1 MAVTRS
7 EAISRL
13 FSPKSIAFIGGS
25 IAEMSIKRCQD
36 MGFQG
41 EIWPVHPT
49 REFMAGHKCY
59 ASVKDL
65 PSAPDAAYIGV
76 NKEVTVQVVGE
87 LSELGAGGCVCYAA
101 GFGEIGEEGQLVEN
115 QLIAAAGD
123 MPLVGPNCFG
133 FVNYL
138 DKCALWPY
146 LFGNYPHPAQSGVA
160 IISQSGNIAMNITMN
175 DRSVNFTHVIAT
187 GNQTVL
193 GAGDYIDALLLDDR
207 VSVIGM
213 YIEGLDNIEAFSRVA
228 EKAVRKGVPIVVLKV
243 GKTDAS
249 ARQAIS
255 HTSSLAGSDSLYSA
269 LFDRLGVIRV
279 DSLNRLLETVKIL
292 NIAKPITGRN
302 IFSLSCSGGE
312 AAIIA
317 DLVPEYQLEMR
328 AFSAHQIEAL
338 ENELPSYV
346 TISNPFDYNTSVW
359 GDKAAQERC
368 FTASMKGGH
377 DAAFLIYDHP
387 TVTGDAVARE
397 VAEWNMALD
406 AFIAAHKTTGK
417 PAFVISTISELLP
430 EELREYLIDNGIVP
444 LQGLD
449 DGLFAYS
456 AAAKYAE
463 FRATRLSQLTLPR
476 VSTSQ
481 YGADASIQTI
491 DEWASKSSLKA
502 FGLPVPVGGIGRA
515 EEVSAIA
522 AKIGFPVV
530 LKALGAN
537 FSHKS
542 DVGAVKLNLKSL
554 EEVEEAARE
563 VSASVAKSGESVETF
578 LVESMVQDTVA
589 ELIVGVN
596 RDSQFGPALVIGA
609 GGILVELL
617 NDSCSLLLPT
627 DKETVERALDSLTVT
642 RMLKGFRGQTA
653 GDINALVDAILA
665 IGDYAQ
671 AHWDSLLELD
681 INPLLVLP
689 QGQGV
694 VAADALIIVANGP
707 NH

>member
-563 VSASVAKSGESVETF
+563 VSASVAKSGENVETF

>member
-627 DKETVERALDSLTVT
+627 DKDTVERALDSLTVT

>member
-1 MAVTRS
+1 MALTRS
-7 EAISRL
+7 KAICRL

-25 IAEMSIKRCQD
+25 IAEMSIKRCQG

-87 LSELGAGGCVCYAA
+87 LSKRGAGGCVCYAA
-101 GFGEIGEEGQLVEN
+101 GFGEIGEEGQIVEN
-115 QLIAAAGD
+115 QLIDAAGD

-146 LFGNYPHPAQSGVA
+146 LFGNYPATAQSGVA

-207 VSVIGM
+207 VNVIGM

-228 EKAVRKGVPIVVLKV
+228 EKAARKGVPIVVLKV

-249 ARQAIS
+249 ARQTIS

-269 LFDRLGVIRV
+269 LFERLGVIRV

-328 AFSAHQIEAL
+328 DFSTHQIEAL
-338 ENELPSYV
+338 EGELPSYV

-368 FTASMKGGH
+368 FTASMKGNH

-406 AFIAAHKTTGK
+406 AFIAAHKATGK
-417 PAFVISTISELLP
+417 PAFVVATISELLP
-430 EELREYLIDNGIVP
+430 AELREYLIDNGVVP

-481 YGADASIQTI
+481 YGADAATQRI

-502 FGLPVPVGGIGRA
+502 FGLTVPAGGIGSA
-515 EEVSAIA
+515 KEVSAIA

-542 DVGAVKLNLKSL
+542 DLGAVKLNLKTL

-563 VSASVAKSGESVETF
+563 VSASVAKSGENVESF

-642 RMLKGFRGQTA
+642 RMLRGFRGQKV
-653 GDINALVDAILA
+653 GDISALVDAILA
-665 IGDYAQ
+665 IADYAQ

-694 VAADALIIVANGP
+694 VAADALIIVATGP
-707 NH
+707 GH

>member
-642 RMLKGFRGQTA
+642 RMLKGFRGQTV

>member
-59 ASVKDL
+59 ASVKDF

-87 LSELGAGGCVCYAA
+87 LSELGAGGGVCYAA

-642 RMLKGFRGQTA
+642 RMLKGFRGQTV

>member
-1 MAVTRS
+1 MALTRS
-7 EAISRL
+7 ETIARL
-13 FSPKSIAFIGGS
+13 FSPKTIAFIGGS

-49 REFMAGHKCY
+49 RAFIAGYKCY
-59 ASVKDL
+59 AAVKDL

-76 NKEVTVQVVGE
+76 NKEITVQVVQQ
-87 LSELGAGGCVCYAA
+87 LSKLGAGGCVCYAA
-101 GFGEIGEEGQLVEN
+101 GFGEIGEEGQLIEN

-146 LFGNYPHPAQSGVA
+146 LFGNYPTTAESGVA

-187 GNQTVL
+187 GNQSVL

-207 VSVIGM
+207 VNVIGM
-213 YIEGLDNIEAFSRVA
+213 YIEGLDNIEVFSRVA

-249 ARQAIS
+249 ARQTVS
-255 HTSSLAGSDSLYSA
+255 HTSTLAGSDSLYSA
-269 LFDRLGVIRV
+269 LFERLGVIRV
-279 DSLNRLLETVKIL
+279 DSLSRLLETVKIL
-292 NIAKPITGRN
+292 NIAKPISGRN

-328 AFSAHQIEAL
+328 EFSAAQIAEL
-338 ENELPSYV
+338 EDELPSYV
-346 TISNPFDYNTSVW
+346 TISNPFDYNTSIW

-368 FTASMKGGH
+368 FTASMKGDH
-377 DAAFLIYDHP
+377 DAAILIYDHP
-387 TVTGDAVARE
+387 TVTSDAVAGE

-430 EELREYLIDNGIVP
+430 VELRDYLIDNGVVP

-463 FRATRLSQLTLPR
+463 FRATRLPQLTLPR

-481 YGADASIQTI
+481 YGADIATQTF
-491 DEWASKSSLKA
+491 DEWISKSSLKA
-502 FGLPVPVGGIGRA
+502 FGLPVPVGGVGHA

-522 AKIGFPVV
+522 AGIGFPVV
-530 LKALGAN
+530 LKAVGAS
-537 FSHKS
+537 FLHKS
-542 DVGAVKLNLKSL
+542 DLGAVKLNLKSP

-563 VSASVAKSGESVETF
+563 VSISVAKSGQNVETF
-578 LVESMVQDTVA
+578 LVESMVHDAVA

-596 RDSQFGPALVIGA
+596 RDSQFGLALVIGA

-627 DKETVERALDSLTVT
+627 DKQTVERALDSLMVM
-642 RMLKGFRGQTA
+642 RMLKGFRGQKI
-653 GDINALVDAILA
+653 GDISALVDAILA
-665 IGDYAQ
+665 IADYAE
-671 AHWDSLLELD
+671 AHWENLLELD

-694 VAADALIIVANGP
+694 VAADALVIVANRP
-707 NH
+707 

>member
-1 MAVTRS
+1 
-7 EAISRL
+7 
-13 FSPKSIAFIGGS
+13 
-25 IAEMSIKRCQD
+25 
-36 MGFQG
+36 
-41 EIWPVHPT
+41 
-49 REFMAGHKCY
+49 
-59 ASVKDL
+59 
-65 PSAPDAAYIGV
+65 
-76 NKEVTVQVVGE
+76 
-87 LSELGAGGCVCYAA
+87 
-101 GFGEIGEEGQLVEN
+101 
-115 QLIAAAGD
+115 
-123 MPLVGPNCFG
+123 
-133 FVNYL
+133 
-138 DKCALWPY
+138 
-146 LFGNYPHPAQSGVA
+146 
-160 IISQSGNIAMNITMN
+160 
-175 DRSVNFTHVIAT
+175 
-187 GNQTVL
+187 
-193 GAGDYIDALLLDDR
+193 
-207 VSVIGM
+207 
-213 YIEGLDNIEAFSRVA
+213 
-228 EKAVRKGVPIVVLKV
+228 
-243 GKTDAS
+243 
-249 ARQAIS
+249 
-255 HTSSLAGSDSLYSA
+255 
-269 LFDRLGVIRV
+269 
-279 DSLNRLLETVKIL
+279 
-292 NIAKPITGRN
+292 
-302 IFSLSCSGGE
+302 
-312 AAIIA
+312 
-317 DLVPEYQLEMR
+317 
-328 AFSAHQIEAL
+328 
-338 ENELPSYV
+338 
-346 TISNPFDYNTSVW
+346 
-359 GDKAAQERC
+359 
-368 FTASMKGGH
+368 MKGDH

-417 PAFVISTISELLP
+417 PAFVIATISELLP
-430 EELREYLIDNGIVP
+430 AELREYLIDNGVVP

-481 YGADASIQTI
+481 YGADASTQTI
-491 DEWASKSSLKA
+491 DEWASKSSLNS
-502 FGLPVPVGGIGRA
+502 FGLPVPVGGIGRV

-542 DVGAVKLNLKSL
+542 DMGAVKLNLKSI

-563 VSASVAKSGESVETF
+563 VSASVAKSGENVESF

-642 RMLKGFRGQTA
+642 RMLRGFRGQKV
-653 GDINALVDAILA
+653 GDISALVDAILA
-665 IGDYAQ
+665 IADYAQ
-671 AHWDSLLELD
+671 AHWDNLLELD

-694 VAADALIIVANGP
+694 VAADALIIVATGP
-707 NH
+707 GH

>member
-1 MAVTRS
+1 MALTRS
-7 EAISRL
+7 ETIARF
-13 FSPKSIAFIGGS
+13 FSPKTIAFIGGS

-49 REFMAGHKCY
+49 RAFIAGYKCY
-59 ASVKDL
+59 AAVKDL

-76 NKEVTVQVVGE
+76 NKEITVQVVQQ
-87 LSELGAGGCVCYAA
+87 LSKLGAGGCVCYAA
-101 GFGEIGEEGQLVEN
+101 GFGEIGEEGQLIEN

-146 LFGNYPHPAQSGVA
+146 LFGNYPTTVESGVA

-187 GNQTVL
+187 GNQSVL

-207 VSVIGM
+207 VNVIGM
-213 YIEGLDNIEAFSRVA
+213 YIEGLDNIEVFSRVA

-249 ARQAIS
+249 ARQTVS
-255 HTSSLAGSDSLYSA
+255 HTSTLAGSDSLYSA
-269 LFDRLGVIRV
+269 LFERLGVIRV
-279 DSLNRLLETVKIL
+279 DSLSRLLETVKIL
-292 NIAKPITGRN
+292 NIAKPISGRN

-328 AFSAHQIEAL
+328 AFSAPQIAEL
-338 ENELPSYV
+338 EDELPSYV
-346 TISNPFDYNTSVW
+346 TISNPFDYNTSIW

-368 FTASMKGGH
+368 FTASMKGDH
-377 DAAFLIYDHP
+377 DAAILIYDHP
-387 TVTGDAVARE
+387 TVTSDAVAEE

-430 EELREYLIDNGIVP
+430 VELRDYLIDNGVVP

-481 YGADASIQTI
+481 YGADVATQTF
-491 DEWASKSSLKA
+491 DEWVSKSSLKT
-502 FGLPVPVGGIGRA
+502 FGLPVPVGAVGHA

-522 AKIGFPVV
+522 AGIGFPVV
-530 LKALGAN
+530 LKAVGTSFL
-537 FSHKS
+537 HKS
-542 DVGAVKLNLKSL
+542 DLGAVKLNLKSL

-563 VSASVAKSGESVETF
+563 VSVSVAKSGQNVETF
-578 LVESMVQDTVA
+578 LVESMVHDAVA

-596 RDSQFGPALVIGA
+596 RDSQFGLALVIGA

-627 DKETVERALDSLTVT
+627 DKQAVERALDSLMVM
-642 RMLKGFRGQTA
+642 RMLKGFRGQKI

-665 IGDYAQ
+665 IADYAE
-671 AHWDSLLELD
+671 AHWDNLLELD

-694 VAADALIIVANGP
+694 VAADALVIVANRP
-707 NH
+707 

>member
-1 MAVTRS
+1 MALTRS
-7 EAISRL
+7 ETIARL
-13 FSPKSIAFIGGS
+13 FSPKTIAFIGGS

-49 REFMAGHKCY
+49 RAFIAGYKCY
-59 ASVKDL
+59 AAVKDL

-76 NKEVTVQVVGE
+76 NKEITVQVVQQ
-87 LSELGAGGCVCYAA
+87 LSKLGAGGCVCYAA
-101 GFGEIGEEGQLVEN
+101 GFGEIGEEGQLIEN

-146 LFGNYPHPAQSGVA
+146 LFGNYPTTVESGVA

-187 GNQTVL
+187 GNQSVL

-207 VSVIGM
+207 VNVIGM
-213 YIEGLDNIEAFSRVA
+213 YIEGLDNIEVFSRVA

-249 ARQAIS
+249 ARQTVS
-255 HTSSLAGSDSLYSA
+255 HTSTLAGSDSLYSA
-269 LFDRLGVIRV
+269 LFERLGVIRV
-279 DSLNRLLETVKIL
+279 DSLSRLLETVKIL
-292 NIAKPITGRN
+292 NIAKPISGRN

-328 AFSAHQIEAL
+328 AFSAPQIAEL
-338 ENELPSYV
+338 EDELPSYV
-346 TISNPFDYNTSVW
+346 TISNPFDYNTSIW

-368 FTASMKGGH
+368 FTASMKGDH
-377 DAAFLIYDHP
+377 DAAILIYDHP
-387 TVTGDAVARE
+387 TVTSDAVAEE

-430 EELREYLIDNGIVP
+430 VELRDYLIDNGVVP

-481 YGADASIQTI
+481 YGADVATQTF
-491 DEWASKSSLKA
+491 DEWVSKSSLKT
-502 FGLPVPVGGIGRA
+502 FGLPVPVGAVGHA

-522 AKIGFPVV
+522 AGIGFPVV
-530 LKALGAN
+530 LKAVGTSFL
-537 FSHKS
+537 HKS
-542 DVGAVKLNLKSL
+542 DLGAVKLNLKSL

-563 VSASVAKSGESVETF
+563 VSVSVAKSGQNVETF
-578 LVESMVQDTVA
+578 LVESMVHDAVA

-596 RDSQFGPALVIGA
+596 RDSQFGLALVIGA

-617 NDSCSLLLPT
+617 KDSCSLLLPT
-627 DKETVERALDSLTVT
+627 DKQAVERALDSLMVM
-642 RMLKGFRGQTA
+642 RMLKGFRGQKI

-665 IGDYAQ
+665 IADYAE
-671 AHWDSLLELD
+671 AHWDNLLELD

-694 VAADALIIVANGP
+694 VAADALVIVANRP
-707 NH
+707 

>member
-269 LFDRLGVIRV
+269 LFERLGVIRV

-617 NDSCSLLLPT
+617 NDSCRLLLPT

>member
-1 MAVTRS
+1 MALTRS

-76 NKEVTVQVVGE
+76 NKEATVQVVGE

-146 LFGNYPHPAQSGVA
+146 LFGNYPPLAQSGVA

-213 YIEGLDNIEAFSRVA
+213 YIEGLDNIEAFSLVA

-302 IFSLSCSGGE
+302 IVSLSCSGGE

-368 FTASMKGGH
+368 FTASMKGDH

-406 AFIAAHKTTGK
+406 AFIAAHKMTGK

-530 LKALGAN
+530 LKALGVN

-554 EEVEEAARE
+554 EEVEGAARE

-627 DKETVERALDSLTVT
+627 DKETVERTLDSLTVT
-642 RMLKGFRGQTA
+642 RMLKGFRGQKV

-665 IGDYAQ
+665 IADYAQ

>member
-1 MAVTRS
+1 MALTRS
-7 EAISRL
+7 ETIARL
-13 FSPKSIAFIGGS
+13 FSPKTIAFIGGS

-49 REFMAGHKCY
+49 RAFIAGYKCY
-59 ASVKDL
+59 AAVKDL

-76 NKEVTVQVVGE
+76 NKEITVQVVQQ
-87 LSELGAGGCVCYAA
+87 LSKLGAGGCVCYAA
-101 GFGEIGEEGQLVEN
+101 GFGEIGEEGQLIEN

-146 LFGNYPHPAQSGVA
+146 LFGNYPATVESGVA

-187 GNQTVL
+187 GNQSVL

-207 VSVIGM
+207 VNVIGM
-213 YIEGLDNIEAFSRVA
+213 YIEGLDNIEVFSRVA

-249 ARQAIS
+249 ARQTVS
-255 HTSSLAGSDSLYSA
+255 HTSTLAGSDSLYSA
-269 LFDRLGVIRV
+269 LFERLGVIRV
-279 DSLNRLLETVKIL
+279 DSLSRLLETVKIL
-292 NIAKPITGRN
+292 NIAKPISGRN

-328 AFSAHQIEAL
+328 EFSATQIAEL
-338 ENELPSYV
+338 EDELPSYV
-346 TISNPFDYNTSVW
+346 TISNPFDYNTSIW

-368 FTASMKGGH
+368 FTASMKGDH
-377 DAAFLIYDHP
+377 DAAILIYDHP
-387 TVTGDAVARE
+387 TVTSDAVAGE

-430 EELREYLIDNGIVP
+430 VELRDYLIDNGVVP

-463 FRATRLSQLTLPR
+463 FRATRLPQLTLPR

-481 YGADASIQTI
+481 YGADIATQTF
-491 DEWASKSSLKA
+491 DEWISKSSLKA
-502 FGLPVPVGGIGRA
+502 FGLPVPVGGVGHA

-522 AKIGFPVV
+522 AGIGFPVV
-530 LKALGAN
+530 LKAVGAS
-537 FSHKS
+537 FLHKS
-542 DVGAVKLNLKSL
+542 DLGAVKLNLKSP

-563 VSASVAKSGESVETF
+563 VSISVAKSGQNVETF
-578 LVESMVQDTVA
+578 LVESMVHDAVA

-596 RDSQFGPALVIGA
+596 RDSQFGLALVIGA

-627 DKETVERALDSLTVT
+627 DKQTVERALDSLMVM
-642 RMLKGFRGQTA
+642 RMLKGFRGQKI
-653 GDINALVDAILA
+653 GDISALVDAILA
-665 IGDYAQ
+665 IADYAE
-671 AHWDSLLELD
+671 AHWENLLELD

-694 VAADALIIVANGP
+694 VAADALVIVANRP
-707 NH
+707 

>member
-1 MAVTRS
+1 MALTRS
-7 EAISRL
+7 ETIARL
-13 FSPKSIAFIGGS
+13 FSPKTIAFIGGS

-49 REFMAGHKCY
+49 RAFIAGYKCY
-59 ASVKDL
+59 AAVKDL

-76 NKEVTVQVVGE
+76 NKEITVQVVQQ
-87 LSELGAGGCVCYAA
+87 LSKLGAGGCVCYAA
-101 GFGEIGEEGQLVEN
+101 GFGEIGEEGQLIEN

-146 LFGNYPHPAQSGVA
+146 LFGNYPTTVESGVA

-187 GNQTVL
+187 GNQSVL

-207 VSVIGM
+207 VNVIGM
-213 YIEGLDNIEAFSRVA
+213 YIEGLDNIEVFSRVA

-249 ARQAIS
+249 ARQTVS
-255 HTSSLAGSDSLYSA
+255 HTSTLAGSDSLYSA
-269 LFDRLGVIRV
+269 LFERLGVIRV
-279 DSLNRLLETVKIL
+279 DSLSRLLETVKIL
-292 NIAKPITGRN
+292 NIAKPISGRN

-328 AFSAHQIEAL
+328 AFSAPQIAEL
-338 ENELPSYV
+338 EDELPSYV
-346 TISNPFDYNTSVW
+346 TISNPFDYNTSIW

-368 FTASMKGGH
+368 FTASMKGDH
-377 DAAFLIYDHP
+377 DAAILIYDHP
-387 TVTGDAVARE
+387 TVTSDAVAEE

-430 EELREYLIDNGIVP
+430 VELRDYLIDNGVVP

-481 YGADASIQTI
+481 YGADVATQTF
-491 DEWASKSSLKA
+491 DEWVSKSSLKT
-502 FGLPVPVGGIGRA
+502 FGLPVPVGAVGHA

-522 AKIGFPVV
+522 AGIGFPVV
-530 LKALGAN
+530 LKAVGTSFL
-537 FSHKS
+537 HKS
-542 DVGAVKLNLKSL
+542 DLGAVKLNLKSL

-563 VSASVAKSGESVETF
+563 VSVSVAKSGQNVETF
-578 LVESMVQDTVA
+578 LVESMVHDAVA

-596 RDSQFGPALVIGA
+596 RDSQFGLALVIGA

-627 DKETVERALDSLTVT
+627 DKQAVERALDSLMVM
-642 RMLKGFRGQTA
+642 RMLKGFRGQKI

-665 IGDYAQ
+665 IADYAE
-671 AHWDSLLELD
+671 AHWDNLLELD

-694 VAADALIIVANGP
+694 VAADALVIVANRP
-707 NH
+707 

>member
-1 MAVTRS
+1 MALTRS

-76 NKEVTVQVVGE
+76 NKEATVQVVGE

-146 LFGNYPHPAQSGVA
+146 LFGNYPPLAQSGVA

-213 YIEGLDNIEAFSRVA
+213 YIEGLDNIEAFSLVA

-302 IFSLSCSGGE
+302 IVSLSCSGGE

-368 FTASMKGGH
+368 FTASMKGDH

-406 AFIAAHKTTGK
+406 AFIAAHKMTGK

-430 EELREYLIDNGIVP
+430 EELREYLIDNGVVP

-481 YGADASIQTI
+481 YGADAPIQTI

-530 LKALGAN
+530 LKALGVN

-554 EEVEEAARE
+554 EEVEGAARE

-627 DKETVERALDSLTVT
+627 DKETVERTLDSLTVT
-642 RMLKGFRGQTA
+642 RMLKGFRGQKV
-653 GDINALVDAILA
+653 GDISALVDAILA
-665 IGDYAQ
+665 IADYAQ

>member
-554 EEVEEAARE
+554 EEVEGAARE

>member
-1 MAVTRS
+1 MALTRS
-7 EAISRL
+7 ETIARL
-13 FSPKSIAFIGGS
+13 FSPKTIAFIGGS

-49 REFMAGHKCY
+49 RAFIAGYKCY
-59 ASVKDL
+59 AAVKDL

-76 NKEVTVQVVGE
+76 NKEITVQVVQQ
-87 LSELGAGGCVCYAA
+87 LSKLGAGGCVCYAA
-101 GFGEIGEEGQLVEN
+101 GFGEIGEEGQLIEN

-146 LFGNYPHPAQSGVA
+146 LFGNYPATVESGVA

-187 GNQTVL
+187 GNQSVL

-207 VSVIGM
+207 VNVIGM
-213 YIEGLDNIEAFSRVA
+213 YIEGLDNIEVFSRVA

-249 ARQAIS
+249 ARQTVS
-255 HTSSLAGSDSLYSA
+255 HTSTLAGSDSLYSA
-269 LFDRLGVIRV
+269 LFERLGVIRV
-279 DSLNRLLETVKIL
+279 DSLSRLLETVKIL
-292 NIAKPITGRN
+292 NIAKPISGRN

-328 AFSAHQIEAL
+328 EFSATQIAEL
-338 ENELPSYV
+338 EDELPSYV
-346 TISNPFDYNTSVW
+346 TISNPFDYNTSIW

-368 FTASMKGGH
+368 FTASMKGDH
-377 DAAFLIYDHP
+377 DAAILIYDHP
-387 TVTGDAVARE
+387 TVTSDAVAGE

-430 EELREYLIDNGIVP
+430 VELRDYLIDNGVVP

-481 YGADASIQTI
+481 YGADIATQTF
-491 DEWASKSSLKA
+491 DEWISKSSLKA
-502 FGLPVPVGGIGRA
+502 FGLPVPVGGVGHA

-522 AKIGFPVV
+522 AGIGFPVV
-530 LKALGAN
+530 LKAVGAS
-537 FSHKS
+537 FLHKS
-542 DVGAVKLNLKSL
+542 DLGAVKLNLKSP

-563 VSASVAKSGESVETF
+563 VSISVAKSGQNVETF
-578 LVESMVQDTVA
+578 LVESMVHDAVA

-596 RDSQFGPALVIGA
+596 RDSQFGLALVIGA

-627 DKETVERALDSLTVT
+627 DKQTVERALDSLMVM
-642 RMLKGFRGQTA
+642 RMLKGFRGQKI
-653 GDINALVDAILA
+653 GDISALVDAILA
-665 IGDYAQ
+665 IADYAE
-671 AHWDSLLELD
+671 AHWENLLELD

-694 VAADALIIVANGP
+694 VAADALVIVANRP
-707 NH
+707 

>member
-1 MAVTRS
+1 MALTRS
-7 EAISRL
+7 ETIARL
-13 FSPKSIAFIGGS
+13 FSPKTIAFIGGS

-49 REFMAGHKCY
+49 RAFIAGYKCY
-59 ASVKDL
+59 AAVKDL

-76 NKEVTVQVVGE
+76 NKEITVQVVQQ
-87 LSELGAGGCVCYAA
+87 LSKLGAGGCVCYAA
-101 GFGEIGEEGQLVEN
+101 GFGEIGEEGQLIEN

-146 LFGNYPHPAQSGVA
+146 LFGNYPTTVESGVA

-187 GNQTVL
+187 GNQSVL

-207 VSVIGM
+207 VNVIGM
-213 YIEGLDNIEAFSRVA
+213 YIEGLDNIEVFSRVA

-249 ARQAIS
+249 ARQTVS
-255 HTSSLAGSDSLYSA
+255 HTSTLAGSDSLYSA
-269 LFDRLGVIRV
+269 LFERLGVIRV
-279 DSLNRLLETVKIL
+279 DSLSRLLETVKIL
-292 NIAKPITGRN
+292 NFAKPISGRN

-328 AFSAHQIEAL
+328 AFSAPQIAEL
-338 ENELPSYV
+338 EDELPSYV
-346 TISNPFDYNTSVW
+346 TISNPFDYNTSIW

-368 FTASMKGGH
+368 FTASMKGDH
-377 DAAFLIYDHP
+377 DAAILIYDHP
-387 TVTGDAVARE
+387 TVTSDAVAEE

-430 EELREYLIDNGIVP
+430 VELRDYLIDNGVVP

-481 YGADASIQTI
+481 YGADVATQTF
-491 DEWASKSSLKA
+491 DEWVSKSSLKT
-502 FGLPVPVGGIGRA
+502 FGLPVPVGAVGHA

-522 AKIGFPVV
+522 AGIGFPVV
-530 LKALGAN
+530 LKAVGTSFL
-537 FSHKS
+537 HKS
-542 DVGAVKLNLKSL
+542 DLGAVKLNLKSL

-563 VSASVAKSGESVETF
+563 VSVSVAKSGQNVETF
-578 LVESMVQDTVA
+578 LVESMVHDAVA

-596 RDSQFGPALVIGA
+596 RDSQFGLALVIGA

-627 DKETVERALDSLTVT
+627 DKQAVERALDSLMVM
-642 RMLKGFRGQTA
+642 RMLKGFRGQKI

-665 IGDYAQ
+665 IADYAE
-671 AHWDSLLELD
+671 AHWDNLLELD

-694 VAADALIIVANGP
+694 VAADALVIVANRP
-707 NH
+707 

>member
-1 MAVTRS
+1 MALTRS
-7 EAISRL
+7 ETIARF
-13 FSPKSIAFIGGS
+13 FSPKTIAFIGGS

-49 REFMAGHKCY
+49 RAFIAGYKCY
-59 ASVKDL
+59 AAVKDL

-76 NKEVTVQVVGE
+76 NKEITVQVVQQ
-87 LSELGAGGCVCYAA
+87 LSKLGAGGCVCYAA
-101 GFGEIGEEGQLVEN
+101 GFGEIGEEGQLIEN

-146 LFGNYPHPAQSGVA
+146 LFGNYPTTVESGVA

-187 GNQTVL
+187 GNQSVL

-207 VSVIGM
+207 VNVIGM
-213 YIEGLDNIEAFSRVA
+213 YIEGLDNIEVFSRVA

-249 ARQAIS
+249 ARQTVS
-255 HTSSLAGSDSLYSA
+255 HTSTLAGSDSLYSA
-269 LFDRLGVIRV
+269 LFERLGVIRV
-279 DSLNRLLETVKIL
+279 DSLSRLLETVKIL
-292 NIAKPITGRN
+292 NIAKPISGRN

-328 AFSAHQIEAL
+328 AFSAPQIAEL
-338 ENELPSYV
+338 EDELPSYV
-346 TISNPFDYNTSVW
+346 TISNPFDYNTSIW

-368 FTASMKGGH
+368 FTASMKGDH
-377 DAAFLIYDHP
+377 DAAILIYDHP
-387 TVTGDAVARE
+387 TVTSDAVAEE

-430 EELREYLIDNGIVP
+430 VELRDYLIDNGVVP

-481 YGADASIQTI
+481 YGADVATQTF
-491 DEWASKSSLKA
+491 DEWVSKSSLKT
-502 FGLPVPVGGIGRA
+502 FGLPVPVGAVGHA

-522 AKIGFPVV
+522 AGIGFPVV
-530 LKALGAN
+530 LKAVGTSFL
-537 FSHKS
+537 HKS
-542 DVGAVKLNLKSL
+542 DLGAVKLNLKSL

-563 VSASVAKSGESVETF
+563 VSVSVAKSGQNVETF
-578 LVESMVQDTVA
+578 LVESMVHDAVA

-596 RDSQFGPALVIGA
+596 RDSQFGLALVIGA

-617 NDSCSLLLPT
+617 KDSCSLLLPT
-627 DKETVERALDSLTVT
+627 DKQAVERALDSLMVM
-642 RMLKGFRGQTA
+642 RMLKGFRGQKI

-665 IGDYAQ
+665 IADYAE
-671 AHWDSLLELD
+671 AHWDNLLELD

-694 VAADALIIVANGP
+694 VAADALVIVANRP
-707 NH
+707 

>member
-1 MAVTRS
+1 MALTRS
-7 EAISRL
+7 ETIARL
-13 FSPKSIAFIGGS
+13 FSPKTIAFIGGS

-49 REFMAGHKCY
+49 RAFIAGYKCY
-59 ASVKDL
+59 AAVKDL

-76 NKEVTVQVVGE
+76 NKEITVQVVQQ
-87 LSELGAGGCVCYAA
+87 LSKLGAGGCVCYAA
-101 GFGEIGEEGQLVEN
+101 GFGEIGEEGQLIEN

-146 LFGNYPHPAQSGVA
+146 LFGNYPTTAESGVA

-187 GNQTVL
+187 GNQSVL

-207 VSVIGM
+207 VNVIGM
-213 YIEGLDNIEAFSRVA
+213 YIEGLDNIEVFSRVA

-249 ARQAIS
+249 ARQTVS
-255 HTSSLAGSDSLYSA
+255 HTSTLAGSDSLYSA
-269 LFDRLGVIRV
+269 LFERLGVIRV
-279 DSLNRLLETVKIL
+279 DSLSRLLETVKIL
-292 NIAKPITGRN
+292 NIAKPISGRN

-328 AFSAHQIEAL
+328 AFSAPQIAEL
-338 ENELPSYV
+338 EDELPSYV
-346 TISNPFDYNTSVW
+346 TISNPFDYNTSIW

-368 FTASMKGGH
+368 FTASMKGDH
-377 DAAFLIYDHP
+377 DAAILIYDHP
-387 TVTGDAVARE
+387 TVTSDAVAGE

-430 EELREYLIDNGIVP
+430 VELRDYLIDNGVVP

-463 FRATRLSQLTLPR
+463 FRATRLPQLTLPR

-481 YGADASIQTI
+481 YGADIATQTF
-491 DEWASKSSLKA
+491 DEWISKSSLKA
-502 FGLPVPVGGIGRA
+502 FGLPVPVGGVGHA

-522 AKIGFPVV
+522 AGIGFPVV
-530 LKALGAN
+530 LKAVGAS
-537 FSHKS
+537 FLHKS
-542 DVGAVKLNLKSL
+542 DLGAVKLNLKSP

-563 VSASVAKSGESVETF
+563 VSISVAKSGQNVETF
-578 LVESMVQDTVA
+578 LVESMVHDAVA

-596 RDSQFGPALVIGA
+596 RDSQFGLALVIGA

-627 DKETVERALDSLTVT
+627 DKQTVERALDSLMVM
-642 RMLKGFRGQTA
+642 RMLKGFRGQKI
-653 GDINALVDAILA
+653 GDISALVDAILA
-665 IGDYAQ
+665 IADYAE
-671 AHWDSLLELD
+671 AHWENLLELD

-694 VAADALIIVANGP
+694 VAADALVIVANRP
-707 NH
+707 

>member
-1 MAVTRS
+1 MASTRS

-49 REFMAGHKCY
+49 RQFMAGYQCY
-59 ASVKDL
+59 TSVKDL

-76 NKEVTVQVVGE
+76 NKAVTVQVVGE
-87 LSELGAGGCVCYAA
+87 LSKLGAGGCVCYAA

-146 LFGNYPHPAQSGVA
+146 LFGNYPTSTESGVA

-187 GNQTVL
+187 GNQSVL

-207 VSVIGM
+207 VNVIGM
-213 YIEGLDNIEAFSRVA
+213 YIEGLDNIEVFSRVA

-249 ARQAIS
+249 ARQTVS

-269 LFDRLGVIRV
+269 LFERLGVIRV
-279 DSLNRLLETVKIL
+279 DSLNRLLETMKVL

-328 AFSAHQIEAL
+328 DFSAHQIEEL
-338 ENELPSYV
+338 EDELPSYV

-368 FTASMKGGH
+368 FTASMKGDH

-387 TVTGDAVARE
+387 TVIGDAVARE

-417 PAFVISTISELLP
+417 PAFVIATISELLP
-430 EELREYLIDNGIVP
+430 IELREYLIDNGVVP

-449 DGLFAYS
+449 DGLFAYA

-476 VSTSQ
+476 VSTYQ
-481 YGADASIQTI
+481 YGADASTQTI

-522 AKIGFPVV
+522 ADIGFPVV

-542 DVGAVKLNLKSL
+542 DLGAVKLNLKTI

-563 VSASVAKSGESVETF
+563 VSESVAKSGQNVETF
-578 LVESMVQDTVA
+578 LVESMVHGAVA

-627 DKETVERALDSLTVT
+627 DKETVERALDSLMVT
-642 RMLKGFRGQTA
+642 RMLKGFRGQKV
-653 GDINALVDAILA
+653 GDISALVDAILA
-665 IGDYAQ
+665 IADFAE
-671 AHWDSLLELD
+671 ANWDNLLELD
-681 INPLLVLP
+681 VNPLLVLP

-694 VAADALIIVANGP
+694 VAADALAIVANRP
-707 NH
+707 

>member
-617 NDSCSLLLPT
+617 NDSCRLLLPT

>member
-1 MAVTRS
+1 MALTRS

-87 LSELGAGGCVCYAA
+87 LSKLGAGGCVCYAA
-101 GFGEIGEEGQLVEN
+101 GFGEIGEEGQLVED

-146 LFGNYPHPAQSGVA
+146 LFGNYPPPAQSGVA

-207 VSVIGM
+207 VNVIGM

-228 EKAVRKGVPIVVLKV
+228 EKAVRKGVPIVVFKV

-249 ARQAIS
+249 ARQTIS

-269 LFDRLGVIRV
+269 LFARLGVIRV

-328 AFSAHQIEAL
+328 DFSTHQIEAL

-368 FTASMKGGH
+368 FTASMKGDH

-417 PAFVISTISELLP
+417 PAFVIATISELLP
-430 EELREYLIDNGIVP
+430 AELRGYLIDNGVVP

-481 YGADASIQTI
+481 YGADASTQTI

-563 VSASVAKSGESVETF
+563 VSASVAKSGENVETF

-642 RMLKGFRGQTA
+642 RMLKGFRGQKV
-653 GDINALVDAILA
+653 GDISALVDAILA
-665 IGDYAQ
+665 IADYAQ

>member
-302 IFSLSCSGGE
+302 IVSLSCSGGE

-642 RMLKGFRGQTA
+642 RMLKGFRGQTV